1 MHSADGPTPEQL
13 LRLARE
19 GEENALGRLLE
30 MYRRYLTLCSR
41 LQIDRRLQG
50 KVDASDL
57 VQETFLQAHRA
68 FGEFRGSTEA
78 ELLQWLRRIL
88 VSRVV
93 KLVRRFY
100 GTQRRDVRLE
110 RELVEDLDRSSQMAG
125 SLVLSQSSPS
135 EKAARREQAV
145 LLADALAELPTD
157 YREVIILRHLEELS
171 FAQVAQRM
179 GRSEDSVKKIWARAL
194 AALRRSFGER
204 TDGPV

>member
-1 MHSADGPTPEQL
+1 MNSGDGPTPEQL

-19 GEENALGRLLE
+19 GEENALGRLME
-30 MYRRYLTLCSR
+30 MYRSYLTLCSR

-110 RELVEDLDRSSQMAG
+110 RELVEDLDRSSQMVG

-145 LLADALAELPTD
+145 LLADALAELPAD
-157 YREVIILRHLEELS
+157 SREVIILRHLEELS
-171 FAQVAQRM
+171 FSQVAQRM

>member
-1 MHSADGPTPEQL
+1 MNSGDGPTPEQL

-19 GEENALGRLLE
+19 GEENALGRLME
-30 MYRRYLTLCSR
+30 MYRSYLTLCSR

-110 RELVEDLDRSSQMAG
+110 RELVEDLDRSSQMVG

-145 LLADALAELPTD
+145 LLADALAELPAD
-157 YREVIILRHLEELS
+157 FREVIILRHLEELS
-171 FAQVAQRM
+171 FSQVAQRM